1 MIYKTQNSMKLTIE
15 IDNPA
20 DIDILLAI
28 LERFKVKIINKVSN
42 KTTTSNSTSPL
53 FWLDKLAEQGG
64 VSSIQNPSEWQ
75 RETRNDANLPFRD

>member
-1 MIYKTQNSMKLTIE
+1 MKLTIE

-42 KTTTSNSTSPL
+42 KTTTVT
-53 FWLDKLAEQGG
+53 
-64 VSSIQNPSEWQ
+64 
-75 RETRNDANLPFRD
+75 